1 MYRILLSE
9 LKHSNMKKSPL
20 LILFTT
26 VFLDLLG
33 FGLILPL
40 LPVYIQH
47 YGGTPQVGGFLLA
60 SFSCMQFIFS
70 PIWGRASD
78 KYGRRPLILMSL
90 IGSAISYFMFGSA
103 PNLAWLFGARVAA
116 GILTA
121 ASLPASY
128 AYIADVTSP
137 EKRAG
142 GMAMIGAAFGLG
154 FAFGP
159 WLGGVLSKYS
169 IFGHPAL
176 ATPSYFA
183 AGLALIAFVWAF
195 FMLPES
201 HHNRHS
207 SHDDKGLLEVFPTI
221 ARSLRRSDVGAQLTV
236 FAFATFAFTAV
247 ESSFSWLVILRFH
260 SVLTAQAAKL
270 WNSMHPDQLFST
282 LTVAAQKSLIETAQT
297 AATSKIFGIVGITI
311 LIVQV
316 AVMRGLARKIG
327 ENRLVMLGSVLLTCT
342 LIGIAI
348 APTLPLIWVLSAMI
362 AVGNGVMN
370 PSLGALIT
378 HAAGPKDRGSLTG
391 AQQGLGS
398 LARIIAPPINNT
410 LVGVNSAI
418 PFVSSSALMAI
429 AFFLSL
435 RLKPLPHTDK
445 NEPAPPAGMPMDDA
459 TAEPVHP

>member
-1 MYRILLSE
+1 
-9 LKHSNMKKSPL
+9 MKKSPL

-47 YGGTPQVGGFLLA
+47 YGGTATVGGFLLA

-78 KYGRRPLILMSL
+78 KFGRRPLILMSL

-137 EKRAG
+137 DKRAG

-169 IFGHPAL
+169 LFGHPPL

-183 AGLALIAFVWAF
+183 AGLALTAFVWAF

-201 HHNRHS
+201 HHNRHTE
-207 SHDDKGLLEVFPTI
+207 HEDKGLLEVFPTI

-260 SVLTAQAAKL
+260 TVLSKQAAEF
-270 WNSMHPDQLFST
+270 WNKSHPLQQFVT
-282 LTVAAQKSLIETAQT
+282 LDAQTQKSLIETAQT

-316 AVMRGLARKIG
+316 AVMQGLARKIG
-327 ENRLVMLGSVLLTCT
+327 ENKLVMLGALTLTVT
-342 LIGIAI
+342 LIGIAF
-348 APTLPLIWVLSAMI
+348 APTIPLIYLFSALI

-410 LVGVNSAI
+410 LVAHNPAI
-418 PFVSSSALMAI
+418 PFAASSVLMGV
-429 AFFLSL
+429 AFILSL
-435 RLKPLPHTDK
+435 RLKPLPRTDK
-445 NEPAPPAGMPMDDA
+445 SEGAPASSMPLDEA
-459 TAEPVHP
+459 SEPVHP